1 MLEKETK
8 LEENQGMNY
17 RRKVVG
23 ILTLTAS
30 HFTSPQVSQIMEL
43 DFSQLQ
49 NLFKQNARLPKP
61 YDWDKYVDHPE
72 LRSRFYHRKKV
83 KTSKKKS
90 VIKLVGR

>member
-30 HFTSPQVSQIMEL
+30 HLSAPQISQIMEL
-43 DFSQLQ
+43 EFSQLQ
-49 NLFKQNARLPKP
+49 NLFKQNPRLPKP
-61 YDWDKYVDHPE
+61 FDWNQYLENPK
-72 LRSRFYHRKKV
+72 LCSRFYHRKKQ
-83 KTSKKKS
+83 KTSKKAKPI
-90 VIKLVGR
+90 IKLVD